1 MKKHTIYTI
10 AQRRK
15 REEKTNFRSRL
26 RLLLSHKP
34 RLVVRISSKNALA
47 QIVTYAP
54 AGDLILASAS
64 TKQLLKL
71 GWKGNSGNL
80 SAAYLLGLMI
90 AKNAKKAKVAEA
102 VFDIGMQTSTHG
114 SRIYAML
121 KGAIDGGLDV
131 PHSEEAFPDDARI
144 KGKHIAAHAKDMKAK
159 APDRYKKY
167 FSAYLKSGLN
177 PEDLESHFDTIKK
190 KIEAL

>member
-10 AQRRK
+10 PYRRK
-15 REEKTNFRSRL
+15 REEKTNYRSRL
-26 RLLLSHKP
+26 RLLLSGKP

-47 QIVTYAP
+47 QIVGYAP
-54 AGDLILASAS
+54 AGDKVLASAS
-64 TKQLLKL
+64 SKQLLKL
-71 GWKGNSGNL
+71 GWKGNTGNL
-80 SAAYLLGLMI
+80 TAAYLVGLMI
-90 AKNAKKAKVAEA
+90 AKKAKKAKVEE
-102 VFDIGMQTSTHG
+102 VIFDIGMQTSTLG

-131 PHSEEAFPDDARI
+131 PHSVEAFPDDARI
-144 KGKHIAAHAKDMKAK
+144 QGKHIAAHAKDMKAK
-159 APDRYKKY
+159 EPDRYKKY

-177 PEDLESHFDTIKK
+177 PEDIESHFDTIKK